1 MAPALFR
8 AMFSLLIRYI
18 LVIIT
23 VVIGALIF
31 TEIEN
36 MGVEEE
42 RKKLLHKVAASKI
55 AKHKLLTDLATRLNT
70 TVNDSFLEE
79 IIEKVQN
86 LSTATVP
93 NKWEF
98 STGAYF
104 AFTII
109 STIGKYHLQWLMN
122 RRRNDCESASTVTG
136 RICIRIGGI
145 GISICC

>member
-23 VVIGALIF
+23 IVIGALIF

-42 RKKLLHKVAASKI
+42 RKELLHKVAASKI

-109 STIGKYHLQWLMN
+109 STIGKYHLQ
-122 RRRNDCESASTVTG
+122 
-136 RICIRIGGI
+136 
-145 GISICC
+145 